1 MTRYI
6 QDNIPGM
13 DEEIAKAEQSAI
25 DSECAQLHLAH
36 EFIRWGKYAKF
47 SKDPEFKKRCE
58 ARRFMLTSMMGKVGG
73 RSCR

>member
-1 MTRYI
+1 MTQYV
-6 QDNIPGM
+6 QDNLPGM
-13 DEEIAKAEQSAI
+13 DEQIARAEQSGV
-25 DSECAQLHLAH
+25 DTECAQLHLAR